1 MNNKTLIDN
10 LRCVPDFPRKGINFR
25 DVTTLFKNAECV
37 KIMLDELV
45 ELYKDKGITK
55 IVGVESRGFVMA
67 SALAAKLGCGI
78 VLARKPGKLPSVAIK
93 ESFTKEYG
101 IDSNTSVEKK
111 YKSKACD
118 YYRKYLKNLV
128 EKISDPNFQQI
139 ELIKPNSEEGKQIV
153 EIKKGNEDVNN
164 MNIIGEFNQQKKDEG
179 IFGVFGSFFNNVKK
193 TATEVSGKIS
203 KGIEELKITDKL
215 KEAGDKISDNAK
227 IVGNYIKDKSQ
238 KVVNSDFV
246 QGITK
251 TAESGINVV
260 IEKTKVLLNKNENR
274 PENVNIV
281 LLNNEQ
287 KQDEQNNIQN
297 QDIQMSNIIS
307 ENNNINNIN
316 LNNNNEKNELG
327 KGGEIKNEENKK
339 EEIQNEEI
347 PKEDKIDEKKEE
359 NNINNGNNN
368 NVIDNKKIE
377 EENVKFEPE
386 KQNGQ

>member
-1 MNNKTLIDN
+1 
-10 LRCVPDFPRKGINFR
+10 
-25 DVTTLFKNAECV
+25 
-37 KIMLDELV
+37 
-45 ELYKDKGITK
+45 
-55 IVGVESRGFVMA
+55 
-67 SALAAKLGCGI
+67 
-78 VLARKPGKLPSVAIK
+78 
-93 ESFTKEYG
+93 
-101 IDSNTSVEKK
+101 
-111 YKSKACD
+111 
-118 YYRKYLKNLV
+118 
-128 EKISDPNFQQI
+128 
-139 ELIKPNSEEGKQIV
+139 
-153 EIKKGNEDVNN
+153 

-281 LLNNEQ
+281 LLNNDN
-287 KQDEQNNIQN
+287 KQDEQNNIEN

-347 PKEDKIDEKKEE
+347 PKEDKIDEKNEE
-359 NNINNGNNN
+359 NNIDNGNNN

>member
-1 MNNKTLIDN
+1 MEIYSHPDIPEILAFPGNSSCCDCGMEKPKWASLNNGVFLCLKCAGFHRSLGVDISTIRSLQIDSWT
-10 LRCVPDFPRKGINFR
+10 DKQI
-25 DVTTLFKNAECV
+25 
-37 KIMLDELV
+37 
-45 ELYKDKGITK
+45 LYLTNGGNTK
-55 IVGVESRGFVMA
+55 LKSIWE
-67 SALAAKLGCGI
+67 
-78 VLARKPGKLPSVAIK
+78 
-93 ESFTKEYG
+93 EYG

-327 KGGEIKNEENKK
+327 KEGEIKNEENKK

-347 PKEDKIDEKKEE
+347 PKEDKIDEKNEE
-359 NNINNGNNN
+359 NNIDNGNNN

>member
-1 MNNKTLIDN
+1 MEIYSHPDIPEILALPGNSSCCDCGMEKPKWASLNNGVFLCLKCAGFHRSLGVDISTIRSLQIDSWT
-10 LRCVPDFPRKGINFR
+10 DKQI
-25 DVTTLFKNAECV
+25 
-37 KIMLDELV
+37 
-45 ELYKDKGITK
+45 LYLTNGGNTK
-55 IVGVESRGFVMA
+55 LKSIWE
-67 SALAAKLGCGI
+67 
-78 VLARKPGKLPSVAIK
+78 
-93 ESFTKEYG
+93 EYG

-215 KEAGDKISDNAK
+215 KEAGDQISDNAK

-287 KQDEQNNIQN
+287 KQDEQNNIEN

-347 PKEDKIDEKKEE
+347 PKEDKIDEKNEE
-359 NNINNGNNN
+359 NNIDNGNNN